1 MVISILY
8 KGERVDKKFAVKS
21 FAFYTGVGKE
31 QGLVIRKV
39 IEVGKDLKWED
50 AKKLRRETKD
60 SWITGG

>member
-8 KGERVDKKFAVKS
+8 KGGFVDKKFAVKS

-50 AKKLRRETKD
+50 AKKLRKETKD

>member
-1 MVISILY
+1 
-8 KGERVDKKFAVKS
+8 VDKKYAVKS
-21 FAFYTGVGKE
+21 FAFYLGVGKE

-39 IEVGKDLKWED
+39 IEIGKDLKWED

>member
-1 MVISILY
+1 M
-8 KGERVDKKFAVKS
+8 DKKFAVKS

-50 AKKLRRETKD
+50 AKKLRKETKD